1 MADTKKLE
9 VNPERPKAPEG
20 FWSLPGGA
28 SGLQGSVDGVLAA
41 IDAQADIPA
50 HDKVSLKERIK
61 AHLDGID
68 HNFVTVHAHAQRRDD
83 ASGRHSILNSDI
95 LSKKTV

>member
-1 MADTKKLE
+1 MDEKKLPV
-9 VNPERPKAPEG
+9 VNPVRPKPDEG
-20 FWSLPGGA
+20 FWSLNGDKGA
-28 SGLQGSVDGVLAA
+28 LHGSVDGVLAA